1 MSGCTYMDGFL
12 TIISF
17 VWRYKFHLFVPLLF
31 IPALFVS
38 FSVNKAEVFEAT
50 TTLYVENAEKTP
62 LLQNLQDTKRMQIL
76 ERTLKLPNVLE
87 SAVKQVSAAKA
98 KDPIFMAELKNKIRV
113 ESIDKHILQMNL
125 KLTEKQDLLEILGAV
140 TQSFITEVLTPERM
154 RTNQTLNFLAE
165 KLKSRKM
172 RLIIADKELAKL
184 QETFGDNESDLK
196 QLKELAAKEFET
208 QHLRTQY
215 NIAKEEYDEYLKKE
229 QSRQIK
235 TIIRFVEEPTFIE
248 TTPRWLIHLNH
259 LGLGLVASF
268 LMSII
273 LILLSKIMDNSLR
286 TDKQIKKFFNTPI
299 LGRMPKLGDMS
310 IEKGRIQASVKPIF
324 TQEEAEG

>member
-1 MSGCTYMDGFL
+1 MDGFL
-12 TIISF
+12 TLISF
-17 VWRYKFHLFVPLLF
+17 AWRYKFHLFVPLLF

-50 TTLYVENAEKTP
+50 TTLYVEHAEKTP
-62 LLQNLQDTKRMQIL
+62 LLQNLQDPKRMQIL
-76 ERTLKLPNVLE
+76 ERTLHLPQVLE

-98 KDPIFMAELKNKIRV
+98 KDPMFMGELKKQIRL

-125 KLTEKQDLLEILGAV
+125 RLTEKQDLLELLGAV

-154 RTNQTLNFLAE
+154 HTNQTLNFLAE
-165 KLKSRKM
+165 KLKSRKL
-172 RLIIADKELAKL
+172 RLIVADQELSKI
-184 QETFGDNESDLK
+184 QEVFGDKGSDLK

-215 NIAKEEYDEYLKKE
+215 NIAKEEYDAYLKEE

-235 TIIRFVEEPTFIE
+235 TVIRFVEEPTFIE
-248 TTPRWLIHLNH
+248 TMPRWLVHVNYLS
-259 LGLGLVASF
+259 LGLMVSLV
-268 LMSII
+268 MSLI
-273 LILLSKIMDNSLR
+273 LITLSKLLDSSLR
-286 TDKQIKKFFNTPI
+286 TDKQIKKFFDMPV